1 MYIESWDTFYQQ
13 ARELFIVEPLRT
25 RYVLKYRHCD
35 GKFSVK
41 VTDDRVVRDML
52 LGIHQL
58 GMVHGME

>member
-41 VTDDRVVRDML
+41 VTDDRVVRGDGTL
-52 LGIHQL
+52 QACADA
-58 GMVHGME
+58 